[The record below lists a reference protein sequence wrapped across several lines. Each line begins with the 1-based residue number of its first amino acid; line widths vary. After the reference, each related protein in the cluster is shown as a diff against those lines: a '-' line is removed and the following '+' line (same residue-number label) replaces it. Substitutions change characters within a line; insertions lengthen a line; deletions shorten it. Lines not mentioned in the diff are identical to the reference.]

1 MFFGK
6 IRKRLRKKVTSEEL
20 QNELFAMG
28 SVQQKQGEML
38 SRIVAMQQKQGEMLS
53 RIALIQ
59 QKLLER
65 ADRGFEGLEKNDMAM
80 LESLDKWG
88 TRLGD
93 LIEGLRVSAPQK
105 NDAASEAQ
113 VKREWFGED
122 EE

>member
-6 IRKRLRKKVTSEEL
+6 IRKRLRKKVTNEEL

-38 SRIVAMQQKQGEMLS
+38 SRI
-53 RIALIQ
+53 ALVQ

-65 ADRGFEGLEKNDMAM
+65 AERSFEGLEKNDMAM

-88 TRLGD
+88 TRLGNQ
-93 LIEGLRVSAPQK
+93 IEGMRVSAPQK
-105 NDAASEAQ
+105 NDAASEVQ